1 MHIQVNAA
9 FAEELKCQISDPSEP
24 QPGQP
29 PAKICRHCACALPA
43 LPAFAI
49 ALPCDSCLYCT
60 AKNRSLPA
68 RAKVCVPCTKTQF
81 LVVVAVVVAPKKR
94 LESADQR

>member
-9 FAEELKCQISDPSEP
+9 FAEELKCQISDPREP

-29 PAKICRHCACALPA
+29 PAKICALPVPVPC
-43 LPAFAI
+43 LVTPA
-49 ALPCDSCLYCT
+49 YCT

-81 LVVVAVVVAPKKR
+81 LVRVVIAPKMR
-94 LESADQR
+94 LESAEQH